1 MSAPQLAL
9 YVGMGSMSVLFAA
22 CLVAYFVTRAQS
34 KTWRSV
40 DLPQLPWGLW
50 VSTVTLVAVSW
61 CLRQA
66 VASIT
71 RNQSVRLTRHLFAAF
86 LLGLSFCA
94 VQADN
99 WRRVLVAVLAVEVKS
114 LYTYTFFMLTALHV
128 VHVLAGLIPLWIT
141 HRRAADR
148 LYSSSRFEGV
158 RLVRQYW
165 DFLLVV
171 WLILLAALS
180 LS

>member
-1 MSAPQLAL
+1 
-9 YVGMGSMSVLFAA
+9 MSVLFAA
-22 CLVAYFVTRAQS
+22 SLVAYFVTRAQA

-50 VSTVTLVAVSW
+50 ISTAILLAVSW

-66 VASIT
+66 VQAMAK
-71 RNQSVRLTRHLFAAF
+71 NQSLRSSRQLFIAF

-99 WRRVLVAVLAVEVKS
+99 WRRVLRAVLSAEMKS

-128 VHVLAGLIPLWIT
+128 VHVVAGLIPLWIT
-141 HRRAADR
+141 HRRAVDQV
-148 LYSSSRFEGV
+148 YSSSRYEGV

>member
-1 MSAPQLAL
+1 
-9 YVGMGSMSVLFAA
+9 MSVLFAA
-22 CLVAYFVTRAQS
+22 CLVAYFVTRAQA
-34 KTWRSV
+34 KAWRSV

-50 VSTVTLVAVSW
+50 ISTAILLGVSW

-66 VASIT
+66 VSAVAK
-71 RNQSVRLTRHLFAAF
+71 NHSVRSARQLFAAF

-99 WRRVLVAVLAVEVKS
+99 WRRVLRAVLSVEMKS

-128 VHVLAGLIPLWIT
+128 VHVVAGLVPLWIT
-141 HRRAADR
+141 HRRAVDQV
-148 LYSSSRFEGV
+148 YSSSRFEGV

-171 WLILLAALS
+171 WLILLAALN